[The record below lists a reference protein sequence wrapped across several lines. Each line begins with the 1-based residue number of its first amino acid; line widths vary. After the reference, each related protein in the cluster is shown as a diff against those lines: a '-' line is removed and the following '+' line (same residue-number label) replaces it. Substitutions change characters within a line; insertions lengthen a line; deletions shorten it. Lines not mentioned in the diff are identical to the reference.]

1 MDENNILSK
10 YSRSPKIYLD
20 LPSKGRFY
28 QSNPCEKTGTGELP
42 ILAMTA
48 KDELIFRTPDALMNG
63 DAVASVVKSCVPM
76 IEDPWDIPSIDMEAI
91 LIAIRIATTGE
102 KLKVEMVVPKTEGET
117 LEVEV
122 GLPEILDTMKQKQW
136 NDTFHYEDLTFHV
149 MPLKLRHQNF
159 FDIESFETQRFI
171 NVLKDESIEGEK
183 RKKLIQEILDKAS
196 FNNIDVVSKQIVKIS
211 TPEGEETNPV
221 KITEFL
227 SQSENKLY
235 NAVKQ
240 HLVSN
245 REQFDIP
252 AQTVNV
258 PEHILEKFPE
268 APKTMNVPIFLNN
281 VNFFV

>member
-1 MDENNILSK
+1 MA
-10 YSRSPKIYLD
+10 
-20 LPSKGRFY
+20 LPSKGKFY
-28 QSNPCEKTGTGELP
+28 AESPTQKSGTGELP
-42 ILAMTA
+42 ILSMTA
-48 KDELIFRTPDALMNG
+48 RDELIFRTPDALMNG
-63 DAVASVVKSCVPM
+63 DAVAEVIRSCVPL
-76 IEDPWDIPSIDMEAI
+76 ISNPWDVPSIDMDSI

-102 KLKVEMVVPKTEGET
+102 ELKMDVSVPGTDDT
-117 LEVEV
+117 LEFSIN
-122 GLPEILDTMKQKQW
+122 LPTMLDTIKGKEW
-136 NDTFHYEDLTFHV
+136 KDTFTYEDLTFTV
-149 MPLKLRHQNF
+149 IPLKLKDQNF
-159 FDIESFETQRFI
+159 FEIESFETQRFI

-211 TPEGEETNPV
+211 TPEGDETNPV

-252 AQTVNV
+252 SQTVNV

-268 APKTMNVPIFLNN
+268 APKTMNVPVFLNN